1 MTENISAPRKNVS
14 DFVLCKYVKRNSSLT
29 ETKSLMV
36 ADYIASYYNSRRGYS
51 LVGINRL
58 VEDTRISRSGVIR
71 ALKDIEESGEWVI
84 SKAAGGR
91 NAYYPVLEKLA
102 DPENRTRPTTERP
115 EEATAQ
121 DKAVLKLE
129 GQEELPQDDTESSVI
144 IADSDVNFGTKK
156 TGVYDFDIANLSTL
170 TSIELCV
177 KRLRE
182 LTPIDTR
189 SKPESFT
196 SDVLNAVYHE
206 LKEDGF
212 PLEAIDALMFVQ
224 CSEAEPLNVKFL
236 RPVLKRC
243 IQKGHLVEPKPWQ
256 SGTSDPT
263 FIAAQKLYDV
273 LRRRNRPDKGKY
285 SEEL

>member
-1 MTENISAPRKNVS
+1 MTENISTPRKNVS

-91 NAYYPVLEKLA
+91 NAYYPVLERLA
-102 DPENRTRPTTERP
+102 DPDNRTRPTSERP

-129 GQEELPQDDTESSVI
+129 GQEELPNLESDENVESEPS
-144 IADSDVNFGTKK
+144 IANIESK
-156 TGVYDFDIANLSTL
+156 TGIYGFDIADLSVL
-170 TSIELCV
+170 TSINLCV
-177 KRLRE
+177 KRLKK
-182 LTPIDTR
+182 LTPISTR
-189 SKPESFT
+189 KKPETFT
-196 SDVLNAVYHE
+196 IEALDAIYHE
-206 LKEDGF
+206 LVDEGF
-212 PLEAIDALMFVQ
+212 PLEAVDTLLFIQ
-224 CSEAEPLNVKFL
+224 CNNAEPLSVRFL
-236 RPVLKRC
+236 RAALKRC
-243 IQKGHLVEPKPWQ
+243 IQDSHIVEPKVWK
-256 SGTSDPT
+256 SGPTDPT
-263 FIAAQKLYDV
+263 FIAARKLFDV
-273 LRRRNRPDKGKY
+273 MSHRRKPEKVKY
-285 SEEL
+285 SEAL